1 MQKKYLSKA
10 DALKRMQR
18 YCAYQDRCHA
28 EVRSKLIELGVYGDT
43 LEEIMAEL
51 IIDRFL
57 DEERFA
63 RSYVRGKFRL
73 KKWGRV
79 RIKQELKLR
88 KISAYCLRKGLEEI
102 DEEEYRATLR
112 EIIIK
117 KLLDYRRK
125 YDDFQ
130 SGRKAALYAQN
141 RGYESALIWPMLREI
156 QEEQAQANGK

>member
-18 YCAYQDRCHA
+18 YCAYQDRCHY
-28 EVRSKLIELGVYGDT
+28 EVRSKLLELGVYGDT

-63 RSYVRGKFRL
+63 RSFVRGKFRL

-79 RIKQELKLR
+79 RIKRELKLR
-88 KISAYCLRKGLEEI
+88 KISAYCQRKGLEEI
-102 DEEEYRATLR
+102 DEQEYEATLHS
-112 EIIIK
+112 ILQK
-117 KLLDYRRK
+117 KLAEYQRK
-125 YDDFQ
+125 YDSFQ
-130 SGRKAALYAQN
+130 SGQKAGLYAQN
-141 RGYESALIWPMLREI
+141 RGYESSLIWPILRKI
-156 QEEQAQANGK
+156 QEEQSEK

>member
-18 YCAYQDRCHA
+18 YCAYQDRCHS
-28 EVRSKLIELGVYGDT
+28 EVRSKLLDLGVYGDT

-51 IIDRFL
+51 IIERFL

-88 KISAYCLRKGLEEI
+88 KISAYCQRKGLEEI
-102 DEEEYRATLR
+102 DEVEYRSTLR
-112 EIIIK
+112 GILEK
-117 KLLDYRRK
+117 KLADYQRK

-130 SGRKAALYAQN
+130 AGRKAALYAQN
-141 RGYESALIWPMLREI
+141 RGYETSLIWPMLREI
-156 QEEQAQANGK
+156 REEEQASEG

>member
-18 YCAYQDRCHA
+18 YCAYQDRCHS

-51 IIDRFL
+51 IIERFL

-79 RIKQELKLR
+79 RIKRELKLR
-88 KISAYCLRKGLEEI
+88 KISAYCQRKGLEEI
-102 DEEEYRATLR
+102 DEEEYHATLR
-112 EIIIK
+112 EILRK
-117 KLLDYRRK
+117 KLVDYQRK
-125 YDDFQ
+125 YDAFQ
-130 SGRKAALYAQN
+130 SGRKAAQYAQG
-141 RGYESALIWPMLREI
+141 RGYETALIWPIIREL
-156 QEEQAQANGK
+156 QQAQAEEHGE